1 MNSFIV
7 KKVFYLLFF
16 LLLSNLAYADGY
28 WLELEGSGKKGDPL
42 MIKIRYGGVN
52 EDKTRY
58 IKSGSDLDKMK
69 DFVLTVIN
77 PNGEKSQIS
86 IQQKNDFW
94 IGSYIPKNDGTYYIF
109 AINDRLPVVEREDQK
124 QNIKPTQY
132 LQTVYVIGKKKEQKT
147 PMPYLN
153 LDIHVSD
160 KTAKIS
166 AFIDGK
172 PVEKGTLL
180 RVFLPN
186 NQDLKLSTDDKGT
199 ATIPLLLNGQYLV
212 RLDKTIN
219 SEGAVDG
226 KKYFAE
232 RHRCDYSLITK

>member
-1 MNSFIV
+1 ML
-7 KKVFYLLFF
+7 KKIFYLLFF

-28 WLELEGSGKKGDPL
+28 WLELEGSRKKGDTV

-52 EDKTRY
+52 ENKERY
-58 IKSGSDLDKMK
+58 IKNGNDLDKMK

-77 PNGEKSQIS
+77 PSGEKSQIL

-94 IGSYIPKNDGTYYIF
+94 VGYYLPKTDRTYHIF
-109 AINDRLPVVEREDQK
+109 AIDDQLPVVERENQK

-132 LQTVYVIGKKKEQKT
+132 LHTTYVIGKKSEQNIT
-147 PMPYLN
+147 MPHLN
-153 LDIHVSD
+153 LDINVSS
-160 KTAKIS
+160 KAAKIS

-172 PVEKGTLL
+172 PVEKGTQL

-186 NQDLKLSTDDKGT
+186 NQDLKLSADEKDT
-199 ATIPLLLNGQYLV
+199 AIIPLLQKGQYLV

-219 SEGAVDG
+219 NEGAFEG
-226 KKYFAE
+226 KNYFAE
-232 RHRCDYSLITK
+232 RHRCDYSLIAK